1 MSTQTAT
8 GFNRAEAIQSLDP
21 GTPVAVYNASLSSW
35 TSGFQIAT
43 RNNSRYRLRRLSDQ
57 ALLPGEFTR
66 EDLRWEHP
74 DRWANGGRR

>member
-1 MSTQTAT
+1 MSIHTAT
-8 GFNRAEAIQSLDP
+8 GFNRSDAIHPLDP

-57 ALLPGEFTR
+57 AVLPGEFTR

-74 DRWANGGRR
+74 DRRANGGRR